1 MDFKKEG
8 CYLALRKRLFAFLK
22 ILYHELFEIMEL
34 NLLFLLLC
42 IPVVTIPPV
51 CAAMSKVTLC
61 MVRQKEY
68 SLRKTFWP
76 TFRQSFGKSLL
87 GGGALILGQLSA
99 GYGMLFYYQL
109 LETPIFYIPFLL
121 TTVLAVLLTA
131 AELFLFPLI
140 ATVDLPLLAILKNAV
155 LLPMLY
161 PCRILAA
168 LLLIGLL
175 TATCILLIPY
185 TAPVILLLLFSVSS
199 LIAAAAVSHG
209 VQRCEVPEGRN

>member
-87 GGGALILGQLSA
+87 GGGALILGQLCW
-99 GYGMLFYYQL
+99 LWN
-109 LETPIFYIPFLL
+109 
-121 TTVLAVLLTA
+121 V
-131 AELFLFPLI
+131 
-140 ATVDLPLLAILKNAV
+140 V
-155 LLPMLY
+155 LLPAAGNTYLLY
-161 PCRILAA
+161 SLSSHYCPGSTFNC
-168 LLLIGLL
+168 GG
-175 TATCILLIPY
+175 TIP
-185 TAPVILLLLFSVSS
+185 ISS
-199 LIAAAAVSHG
+199 DCH
-209 VQRCEVPEGRN
+209 R